1 MPKVKFDTIAY
12 VQCSK
17 PIFVYLKISSPEWA
31 SGQENVCTTV
41 DDLYSFL
48 EEEVSHKAFLKSVLK
63 QVSGKAGDIIFHL

>member
-17 PIFVYLKISSPEWA
+17 PILNYLKQSCPDWA
-31 SGQENVCTTV
+31 DGQENVCTTV

-48 EEEVSHKAFLKSVLK
+48 EEEVSHKAFFNSVLK